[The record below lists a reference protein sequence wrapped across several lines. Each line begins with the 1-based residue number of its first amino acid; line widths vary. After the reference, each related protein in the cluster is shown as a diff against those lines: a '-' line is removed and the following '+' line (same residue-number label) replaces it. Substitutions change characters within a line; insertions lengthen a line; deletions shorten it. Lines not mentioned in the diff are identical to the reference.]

1 MRVGEIEV
9 LPVFDGFGYEVARD
23 VLVNPREPGP

>member
-1 MRVGEIEV
+1 MKVGEIEV

-23 VLVNPREPGP
+23 VLVNPEAG